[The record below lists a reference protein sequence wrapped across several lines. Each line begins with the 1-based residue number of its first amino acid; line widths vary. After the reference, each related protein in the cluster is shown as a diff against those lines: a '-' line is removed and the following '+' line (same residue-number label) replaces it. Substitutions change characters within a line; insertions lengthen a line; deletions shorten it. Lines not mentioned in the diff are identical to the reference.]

1 MAVLPP
7 TPTTFLLPSIVIE
20 LLPTA
25 VSELVEE
32 NKILL
37 FYLVLFVVLFFK
49 RREIAAR
56 VAWMQSAI
64 LSAIMAIGPFL
75 KVIG

>member
-7 TPTTFLLPSIVIE
+7 TPTTHLLPAIVIE
-20 LLPTA
+20 FLPTA

-49 RREIAAR
+49 RRAIAAR

-75 KVIG
+75 ENIG

>member
-7 TPTTFLLPSIVIE
+7 TPTTLLLPSIVIE

-25 VSELVEE
+25 VSELVEK

-49 RREIAAR
+49 RCEIAAR

-64 LSAIMAIGPFL
+64 LSAIMAIGSFL

>member
-1 MAVLPP
+1 MVVLTPTPSTLLLPP
-7 TPTTFLLPSIVIE
+7 IVTE

-37 FYLVLFVVLFFK
+37 FYLVLLVVLFFK

-56 VAWMQSAI
+56 VAWVHGDI

-75 KVIG
+75 EVIG